1 MQNPVKKTKTKN
13 RIVNYT
19 PPPKKKPTETKN
31 ITFSWYRKTSSRGQ
45 MILPLDNHNL
55 YCSEVLNYIYMYIHL
70 SHGNHIK
77 RIEFEFIDVL
87 CHMQWYFSHIMWR
100 HRCAGGLKK
109 KLYLRS
115 GSQRHRHFAGF
126 FNVTVLH
133 RHGPPFLY
141 RDSDIPSHFVAFY
154 DTLGIHRTFSRL
166 KPPVSSRGL
175 RESRG
180 KESIK

>member
-1 MQNPVKKTKTKN
+1 MNQ
-13 RIVNYT
+13 
-19 PPPKKKPTETKN
+19 KKKPTETMN

-45 MILPLDNHNL
+45 MILSLDNHNL

-77 RIEFEFIDVL
+77 RIEFEFIVVL
-87 CHMQWYFSHIMWR
+87 CHMQWYFSHIHVCDGTDVQADW
-100 HRCAGGLKK
+100 
-109 KLYLRS
+109 
-115 GSQRHRHFAGF
+115 GSRTYGRAPNAIDISQGSL
-126 FNVTVLH
+126 TWPSYTDT
-133 RHGPPFLY
+133 GPPFLY
-141 RDSDIPSHFVAFY
+141 CDSDIPPHFVAFY
-154 DTLGIHRTFSRL
+154 DTLGIRRTYSRL